1 MDGWMAAHCDIIA
14 PQDLA
19 PPAVKMGGGELL
31 LNVYTSVLVLIFKK
45 MHVRLFISSR
55 FPLIDVEIFCSTK

>member
-19 PPAVKMGGGELL
+19 PPAVKIGGKITFKCIHICFGAYLKKKKRMYISL
-31 LNVYTSVLVLIFKK
+31 SPLV
-45 MHVRLFISSR
+45 
-55 FPLIDVEIFCSTK
+55 FP